1 MSHNC
6 IFQVWKEHKTG
17 YCSKMVTNQ
26 EKQYELAIE
35 NFSFM
40 TFHTRALSIFC
51 NQTKA
56 DTRLQCMLKC
66 SNFCKWWEERNYVE
80 YLSLFNIYCQYR
92 EILPV
97 HFSKLL
103 NCSLKR
109 SFWRPSSP
117 LPPPISCRRE
127 LRQHPC
133 ACLSQ
138 ISVNHHSAWSSPFPC
153 HLQQA
158 CFSLILSCYW
168 RSVAKFRKMCEEHW
182 FCFQAVTSAFENSII
197 MNSCN

>member
-1 MSHNC
+1 
-6 IFQVWKEHKTG
+6 
-17 YCSKMVTNQ
+17 MVTNQ

-80 YLSLFNIYCQYR
+80 YLSLPIYIVSTEKYFQF
-92 EILPV
+92 I
-97 HFSKLL
+97 SA
-103 NCSLKR
+103 
-109 SFWRPSSP
+109 SFWIAVWNEAP
-117 LPPPISCRRE
+117 LPPISCCRE

-158 CFSLILSCYW
+158 CFSLILSYYW
-168 RSVAKFRKMCEEHW
+168 RSVAKFRKTCEEHW
-182 FCFQAVTSAFENSII
+182 FYFQAVTSAFENSII
-197 MNSCN
+197 TNSCN

>member
-17 YCSKMVTNQ
+17 CCSKMVTNQ

-80 YLSLFNIYCQYR
+80 YLSLSNIYCQYR

-103 NCSLKR
+103 NCSFKR

-117 LPPPISCRRE
+117 LPHQLPQGAETTSLCLFITNQCEPSLSMELSFSLPPSASLLFTHFILLLKISC
-127 LRQHPC
+127 
-133 ACLSQ
+133 
-138 ISVNHHSAWSSPFPC
+138 
-153 HLQQA
+153 
-158 CFSLILSCYW
+158 
-168 RSVAKFRKMCEEHW
+168 
-182 FCFQAVTSAFENSII
+182 
-197 MNSCN
+197 